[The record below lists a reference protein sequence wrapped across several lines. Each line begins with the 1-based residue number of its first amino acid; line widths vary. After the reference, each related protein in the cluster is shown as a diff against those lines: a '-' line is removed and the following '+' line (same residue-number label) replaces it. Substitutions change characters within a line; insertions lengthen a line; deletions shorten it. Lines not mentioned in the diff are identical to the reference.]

1 MILEE
6 DAFDKDATNCIH
18 QWPFSQAASFL
29 FEEAIEKLI
38 SLYGKGL
45 NNGETM
51 WKNYLRDAL
60 KCKINFIG
68 KKVFYMVYFET
79 VHTLRTPLVN
89 VNSLIVILVYF
100 LVIP

>member
-6 DAFDKDATNCIH
+6 NAFDKDAKNCVY

-38 SLYGKGL
+38 SLYGKCL
-45 NNGETM
+45 NIGETM

-60 KCKINFIG
+60 
-68 KKVFYMVYFET
+68 
-79 VHTLRTPLVN
+79 
-89 VNSLIVILVYF
+89 
-100 LVIP
+100 